1 MYFIYFFS
9 FRPFLPLPLIAS
21 LIRTSHSHHYIYI
34 PNSYLPD
41 QVKQYQKIHGLRK
54 AIATSKKGNSLPS
67 DYFLEFS
74 CGRGGNADENKRSFL
89 SSSDLEPNQDFNEK
103 KFSQPGS
110 EMQNLDEKLSR
121 NSSNVALPKLV
132 VNETNT
138 VLCERTEVVDD
149 VRDIKVEVENIL
161 EHSSGA
167 SLLERMLQNHQMT
180 SSYEN
185 EEGEKGSGEETEF
198 EKEIKKE
205 LDKIENEDEMKKSDE
220 EWEKKFDH
228 DFNEVASNANKHS
241 PLPKTDTI
249 ISEIPSK
256 SIISTAINT
265 TTDTKISADK
275 VMNEELESE
284 LSSSYLASAKDIA
297 LLRASKYHK
306 KLLEEKQKNS
316 SFF

>member
-1 MYFIYFFS
+1 
-9 FRPFLPLPLIAS
+9 
-21 LIRTSHSHHYIYI
+21 
-34 PNSYLPD
+34 
-41 QVKQYQKIHGLRK
+41 VKQYQKIHGLRK

-89 SSSDLEPNQDFNEK
+89 SSSDLEPNQEFFEK
-103 KFSQPGS
+103 KFSQPDS
-110 EMQNLDEKLSR
+110 EMQNLDEKFSR
-121 NSSNVALPKLV
+121 NSSNIALPKLV

-180 SSYEN
+180 PSYEN
-185 EEGEKGSGEETEF
+185 EEGEKGGEKGSGKETEN
-198 EKEIKKE
+198 EIKIMKE
-205 LDKIENEDEMKKSDE
+205 LYKIENEDEMKKSDE

-228 DFNEVASNANKHS
+228 DFSEVASNAQKHL

-249 ISEIPSK
+249 ASEIPSK

-297 LLRASKYHK
+297 LLRAEKYRK
-306 KLLEEKQKNS
+306 KLLEEKQKNN

>member
-1 MYFIYFFS
+1 
-9 FRPFLPLPLIAS
+9 
-21 LIRTSHSHHYIYI
+21 
-34 PNSYLPD
+34 
-41 QVKQYQKIHGLRK
+41 
-54 AIATSKKGNSLPS
+54 
-67 DYFLEFS
+67 
-74 CGRGGNADENKRSFL
+74 
-89 SSSDLEPNQDFNEK
+89 
-103 KFSQPGS
+103 
-110 EMQNLDEKLSR
+110 MQNLDEIFSR
-121 NSSNVALPKLV
+121 NSSNIALPKLV
-132 VNETNT
+132 LNETNT

-185 EEGEKGSGEETEF
+185 EENENEEECSKEGEKEEK
-198 EKEIKKE
+198 KEMENESEMKKE
-205 LDKIENEDEMKKSDE
+205 LNKIENEDEMKKSDE

-228 DFNEVASNANKHS
+228 DFNEVASNANKHL
-241 PLPKTDTI
+241 PLPKTTTDTKM
-249 ISEIPSK
+249 SEIPSK
-256 SIISTAINT
+256 SIINTAINT

-297 LLRASKYHK
+297 LLRASKYRK
-306 KLLEEKQKNS
+306 KLEDEKQKNN

>member
-1 MYFIYFFS
+1 M
-9 FRPFLPLPLIAS
+9 
-21 LIRTSHSHHYIYI
+21 
-34 PNSYLPD
+34 
-41 QVKQYQKIHGLRK
+41 KQYQKIHGLRK

-89 SSSDLEPNQDFNEK
+89 SSSELEPNQEFFEK
-103 KFSQPGS
+103 EFSQPDS
-110 EMQNLDEKLSR
+110 EMKNLDEKFSR
-121 NSSNVALPKLV
+121 NSSNIALPKLV

-161 EHSSGA
+161 AHSSGA

-185 EEGEKGSGEETEF
+185 EEGEKESGTETEN
-198 EKEIKKE
+198 EKEIMKE

-220 EWEKKFDH
+220 EWEEKFDH
-228 DFNEVASNANKHS
+228 DFDEVASNTKKHF
-241 PLPKTDTI
+241 PLPKTDSTA
-249 ISEIPSK
+249 SEISSK
-256 SIISTAINT
+256 SIISTVMNT
-265 TTDTKISADK
+265 TTDPKISADK

-284 LSSSYLASAKDIA
+284 LSSSYLAKAKDIA
-297 LLRASKYHK
+297 LLRADKYRK
-306 KLLEEKQKNS
+306 KLLEEKQKNN